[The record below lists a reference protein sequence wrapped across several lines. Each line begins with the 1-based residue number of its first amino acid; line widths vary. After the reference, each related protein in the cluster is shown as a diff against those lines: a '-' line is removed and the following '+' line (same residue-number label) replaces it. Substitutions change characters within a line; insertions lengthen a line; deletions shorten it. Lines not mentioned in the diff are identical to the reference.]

1 MDQKLLHIISHTDL
15 DGVVSAALAWHMN
28 YGHFPIKI
36 SLTGYGM
43 VDNLVLEGISQDQNM
58 IVLDLFCQ
66 KDKTVDLIDRWYE
79 EKDEGPF
86 IFDHHQSNF
95 GRFAGRP
102 WLVLDSSCCAAR
114 VYYRWLL
121 AHPSWIR
128 NEKATENLRDIVN
141 IANDRDMWIN
151 SIPESRLWH
160 ALVTLCGPW
169 GVFARLVSNPSGK
182 LTEKEYE
189 TAVEFVTEQEERF
202 KKAMEGLNSTSS
214 GIVFIGDGVLD
225 FGDVSDF
232 GGRLLDSGE
241 KVPMLVAVAARKP
254 TGEWAV
260 SLRSR
265 EGEAGKTVTM
275 LKDGKRVRG
284 GGHGDA
290 AALYFPPSYS
300 ENRIKESLEAA
311 LHTIKEKD
319 RPTGQTL
326 GDIFMKAMD
335 DKKS

>member
-15 DGVVSAALAWHMN
+15 DGVVSAALAWHIN
-28 YGHFPIKI
+28 YGNSPIKI

-43 VDNLVLEGISQDQNM
+43 VDNLVLDGISQDQNM

-66 KDKTVDLIDRWYE
+66 KDKTVDVIDRWYE
-79 EKDEGPF
+79 EKDTGPF
-86 IFDHHQSNF
+86 VFDHHQSNF
-95 GRFAGRP
+95 ARFAGRP
-102 WLVLDSSCCAAR
+102 WLVLDSSCCAAS

-121 AHPSWIR
+121 AHPSWIK
-128 NEKATENLRDIVN
+128 NEGATEKLKDIVN

-169 GVFARLVSNPSGK
+169 GVFARLVANPSGK
-182 LTEKEYE
+182 LTDNEYE
-189 TAVEFVTEQEERF
+189 TAVEFVTDQEERF
-202 KKAMEGLNSTSS
+202 KKAMEGLNRTSS
-214 GIVFIGDGVLD
+214 GIVFVGDGVLD

-241 KVPMLVAVAARKP
+241 KVPLLVAVAARKP

-265 EGEAGKTVTM
+265 EGEAGKTVAM

-284 GGHGDA
+284 GGHADA

-311 LHTIKEKD
+311 LHTIREKD